1 MKAFITSQFSFFPI
15 VRVFYSKISALQERA
30 LRITYGDKTSSFNE
44 LLEKDNS
51 VSIHHKNLQAP
62 ATEMYKVS
70 NIMFPKILNDIFASR
85 ATHSVLQCISPTL
98 KY

>member
-15 VRVFYSKISALQERA
+15 VWVFYSKINALQERA

-70 NIMFPKILNDIFASR
+70 NIMFPKILNDIFVSR
-85 ATHSVLQCISPTL
+85 ATHSVLQCMGPTL